1 MTVGRGLGT
10 AKDGPGKVEEERDIC
25 MMFPCGLGTRLLG
38 TWLLGMWLLGGWVLA
53 NEATGNAGC
62 SETGAGI
69 LCDYMGR
76 GREGDLICGSDWR
89 KEAVC
94 VGG

>member
-1 MTVGRGLGT
+1 MR
-10 AKDGPGKVEEERDIC
+10 
-25 MMFPCGLGTRLLG
+25 
-38 TWLLGMWLLGGWVLA
+38 VLA